1 MNKDNFETHE
11 PVSGFVQSELD
22 KEMEADW
29 LRQQQ
34 AIDEA
39 MKEHLMN
46 NKNRK

>member
-1 MNKDNFETHE
+1 
-11 PVSGFVQSELD
+11 
-22 KEMEADW
+22 MEADW

-46 NKNRK
+46 NKNRKW